1 MCHVVLVCDRHHCI
15 TLSILLHDAPHC
27 LSLLDRR
34 KRFRCS
40 PHAWTNVYGPAT
52 HALATVA
59 TQVGSPCNEKLTAD
73 KKRQATTTEAVT
85 TMDPDNC
92 AKRAKLQKEAK
103 PNRVGR
109 QARARA
115 WQWST
120 LSDAR
125 REEFWAYF
133 KTNYPSE
140 AAAVDMPAEASHP
153 PMSPSLTIIVHSSIA

>member
-40 PHAWTNVYGPAT
+40 PHSWTTKYGPAT
-52 HALATVA
+52 YALA
-59 TQVGSPCNEKLTAD
+59 TQVGSPCNEKPTGD
-73 KKRQATTTEAVT
+73 KKRPATTTEA
-85 TMDPDNC
+85 DNC
-92 AKRAKLQKEAK
+92 AKHTKLQKEAK
-103 PNRVGR
+103 PNRSVGR
-109 QARARA
+109 KARARA
-115 WQWST
+115 WQWRT